1 MTTTTLT
8 TGLPLRPGRW
18 TLDPAHSSV
27 GFSIR
32 DLGVS
37 KVRGR
42 FWRFDVDVVIGETL
56 EATQVSAN
64 IERRVDRHR
73 QPRSGRRRALPEVA
87 SRVRQSR
94 IVTGRSRPGP

>member
-18 TLDPAHSSV
+18 TFDAAHSLV

-32 DLGVS
+32 HLGVS

-56 EATQVSAN
+56 EAAQVSAN
-64 IERRVDRHR
+64 ID
-73 QPRSGRRRALPEVA
+73 VA
-87 SRVRQSR
+87 SIDTDNPDRDAGGPSR
-94 IVTGRSRPGP
+94 MSPPACDNLAS

>member
-32 DLGVS
+32 HLGVS

-64 IERRVDRHR
+64 ID
-73 QPRSGRRRALPEVA
+73 VA
-87 SRVRQSR
+87 SIDTDNPDRDAGGPSR
-94 IVTGRSRPGP
+94 RSPPACDNLAS